1 MNSKIRFHF
10 CFASLFV
17 VGIGSWMF
25 HMTLQYEMQTLDT
38 LPMVRGGLKILYC
51 MCVVQSRK
59 ENEKLASYM
68 TTIASIFRFHL
79 CFASLFVV
87 GIGSWMFHM
96 TLQYEMQM
104 LDELPMVWGG
114 LTILYC
120 MCVVQSR
127 KEDKK
132 LACYMTSIASIF
144 TIAHLYL
151 KIPMLLFVSKAGPG
165 NSTLFGKPK
174 KFSIARLFTH

>member
-1 MNSKIRFHF
+1 M
-10 CFASLFV
+10 
-17 VGIGSWMF
+17 W
-25 HMTLQYEMQTLDT
+25 
-38 LPMVRGGLKILYC
+38 GGLTILYC
-51 MCVVQSRK
+51 MCVIQSRK
-59 ENEKLASYM
+59 EDEKLACY
-68 TTIASIFRFHL
+68 TTKISCIFRFHL

-127 KEDKK
+127 KEDEK
-132 LACYMTSIASIF
+132 LACYMTTIASIF

-151 KIPMLLFVSKAGPG
+151 KIPMLLFVSMCESG
-165 NSTLFGKPK
+165 NSKLFGKPK
-174 KFSIARLFTH
+174 KFSIARLFAHRF